1 MIQLNQ
7 IEGIHAGKKAIVFG
21 CGTSVRLFDKY
32 KNNRPKDLI
41 ILGVND
47 IGEYITPDYNCIF
60 DSPDQFSKERLQTI
74 IDTPSP
80 IITNCR
86 EWERYGKETYIVN
99 FNGRNTWHDFTNDNT
114 IAYGIV
120 SPYTAVVCAYH
131 LGCREIGML
140 GVDFTPDHYN
150 RKDGMHNQTYRLN
163 ELNAEFA
170 TLEEELYSRWC
181 RFVNLSPDSEIHSVT
196 KFGLDDFL
204 GLGMY
209 NLENC

>member
-21 CGTSVRLFDKY
+21 CGTSVRLFDQY
-32 KNNRPKDLI
+32 KENRPKDLL

-60 DSPDQFSKERLQTI
+60 DSPDQFSKKRLQTI

-80 IITNCR
+80 IVTNCR

-99 FNGRNTWHDFTNDNT
+99 FNGRETWHDFQRDNT

-120 SPYTAVVCAYH
+120 SPYTACVVAHH
-131 LGCREIGML
+131 LGIQTIGLL

-150 RKDGMHNQTYRLN
+150 RKDGDHNQTYRVK
-163 ELNAEFA
+163 EIDDEFGRLA
-170 TLEEELYSRWC
+170 EELWIRGT
-181 RFVNLSPDSEIHSVT
+181 RLVNLSPTSRIESLEKVGIDE
-196 KFGLDDFL
+196 FMLDK
-204 GLGMY
+204 
-209 NLENC
+209 